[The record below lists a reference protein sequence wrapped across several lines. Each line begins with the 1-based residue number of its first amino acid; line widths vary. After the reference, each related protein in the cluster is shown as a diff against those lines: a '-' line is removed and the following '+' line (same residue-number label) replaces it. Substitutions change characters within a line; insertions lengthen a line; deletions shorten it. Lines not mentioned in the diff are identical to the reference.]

1 MPTGLLPRP
10 PGEPPPPQL
19 PEPQKDPPLRY
30 RFKGLL
36 RETGKPVE
44 GHVEAQGQAS
54 AFRMLGDNGI
64 VCEALREDPL
74 PEAYAGSDD
83 EVGSAIDSALDVSST
98 QVDVDEI
105 ARRYSGQSV
114 RVIDRDK
121 IRKRVMEVV
130 TTAIKKSLPA
140 STSADTSARDE
151 TLERVEEAIK
161 KVFGNAANLTS
172 EVPVPQAAPPPPAPE
187 PAPAPRRT
195 VATAPTAAGAGVDE
209 DTPFLENKF
218 QLISEALGRI
228 ERNVNVVVAAAKRGG
243 IGGGGGGGGRGADHS
258 SNVGRHVKTVRN
270 PENDK
275 VLLQIF
281 ETNVKMQKK
290 VAARAG
296 GDAPAEG

>member
-1 MPTGLLPRP
+1 
-10 PGEPPPPQL
+10 
-19 PEPQKDPPLRY
+19 
-30 RFKGLL
+30 
-36 RETGKPVE
+36 
-44 GHVEAQGQAS
+44 
-54 AFRMLGDNGI
+54 MLGDNGI

-74 PEAYAGSDD
+74 PEAYTGSDD

-98 QVDVDEI
+98 HVDVDEI
-105 ARRYSGQSV
+105 ARRYGGQSV

-161 KVFGNAANLTS
+161 KVFGNNANLTS
-172 EVPVPQAAPPPPAPE
+172 EVPAPAAAE
-187 PAPAPRRT
+187 PAPAPAPAPGPRP
-195 VATAPTAAGAGVDE
+195 VPTAAVAAGAGVAE
-209 DTPFLENKF
+209 GTPFAENKF

-228 ERNVNVVVAAAKRGG
+228 ERNMNVVVAAAKRGG
-243 IGGGGGGGGRGADHS
+243 IGGGGGGGRGADHS
-258 SNVGRHVKTVRN
+258 ANVGRHLKTVRN

-290 VAARAG
+290 VAEKAAG
-296 GDAPAEG
+296 GGDG

>member
-1 MPTGLLPRP
+1 M
-10 PGEPPPPQL
+10 
-19 PEPQKDPPLRY
+19 RY

-74 PEAYAGSDD
+74 PEAYSGSDD
-83 EVGSAIDSALDVSST
+83 EVGTAIDSALDVSST

-130 TTAIKKSLPA
+130 TSAIKKSLPA
-140 STSADTSARDE
+140 GTSADTSARDE

-161 KVFGNAANLTS
+161 KVFGNNANLTS
-172 EVPVPQAAPPPPAPE
+172 EVPAPQAPPPPPPAPE
-187 PAPAPRRT
+187 PPRRT
-195 VATAPTAAGAGVDE
+195 VATAPTAPGAGVDE

-243 IGGGGGGGGRGADHS
+243 IGGGGGGRSADHS
-258 SNVGRHVKTVRN
+258 ANVGRHVRTVRN

-290 VAARAG
+290 VAARTGGDPPAG
-296 GDAPAEG
+296 G

>member
-1 MPTGLLPRP
+1 M
-10 PGEPPPPQL
+10 
-19 PEPQKDPPLRY
+19 RY

-44 GHVEAQGQAS
+44 GHVDAQGQAS
-54 AFRMLGDNGI
+54 APSGCSATTGSSARRCGRI
-64 VCEALREDPL
+64 RC
-74 PEAYAGSDD
+74 PEAYTGSDD

-98 QVDVDEI
+98 NVDVDEI

-140 STSADTSARDE
+140 STSEDTSARDE
-151 TLERVEEAIK
+151 TLERVEQAIK
-161 KVFGNAANLTS
+161 KVFGDNANLTS
-172 EVPVPQAAPPPPAPE
+172 EVPAPPPPAPE
-187 PAPAPRRT
+187 PAAPAKRVVP
-195 VATAPTAAGAGVDE
+195 TAATAAGAGVAD
-209 DTPFLENKF
+209 DTPFAENKF

-270 PENDK
+270 PANDK

-281 ETNVKMQKK
+281 ETNVKMQKN
-290 VAARAG
+290 VASKSEG
-296 GDAPAEG
+296 GSAAE

>member
-1 MPTGLLPRP
+1 MPAARPTAGGLPFPAAVLAAAGFSAERI
-10 PGEPPPPQL
+10 
-19 PEPQKDPPLRY
+19 DVLRY

-74 PEAYAGSDD
+74 PEAYTGSDD

-98 QVDVDEI
+98 NVDVDEI

-161 KVFGNAANLTS
+161 KVFGNNANLTS
-172 EVPVPQAAPPPPAPE
+172 EVPAPAPD
-187 PAPAPRRT
+187 PAPAARVVPKA
-195 VATAPTAAGAGVDE
+195 ATPAGAGVAD
-209 DTPFLENKF
+209 DTPFAENKF

-228 ERNVNVVVAAAKRGG
+228 ERNVNIVVAAAKRGG
-243 IGGGGGGGGRGADHS
+243 IGGGGGGGRGADHS
-258 SNVGRHVKTVRN
+258 AHAGKHVKTIRN
-270 PENDK
+270 PANDK

-281 ETNVKMQKK
+281 ETNVKLQKN
-290 VAARAG
+290 VAAKTAG
-296 GDAPAEG
+296 GDAAG

>member
-1 MPTGLLPRP
+1 M
-10 PGEPPPPQL
+10 
-19 PEPQKDPPLRY
+19 RY

-44 GHVEAQGQAS
+44 GHVDAQGQAS

-74 PEAYAGSDD
+74 PDAYSGSDD

-98 QVDVDEI
+98 HVDVDEI
-105 ARRYSGQSV
+105 ARRYGGQSV

-161 KVFGNAANLTS
+161 KVFGNNANLTS
-172 EVPVPQAAPPPPAPE
+172 EVPAAVPE
-187 PAPAPRRT
+187 PAPSPGPRP
-195 VATAPTAAGAGVDE
+195 VASAPTAAGAGVAD
-209 DTPFLENKF
+209 DTPFAENKF

-228 ERNVNVVVAAAKRGG
+228 ERNMNIVVAAAKRGG
-243 IGGGGGGGGRGADHS
+243 IGGGGGSGGRSADHS
-258 SNVGRHVKTVRN
+258 ANVGKHVKTIRN

-281 ETNVKMQKK
+281 ETNVAMQKK
-290 VAARAG
+290 VAEKQASAG
-296 GDAPAEG
+296 GTG

>member
-1 MPTGLLPRP
+1 M
-10 PGEPPPPQL
+10 
-19 PEPQKDPPLRY
+19 RY

-44 GHVEAQGQAS
+44 GHVDAQGQAS

-74 PEAYAGSDD
+74 PEAYTGSDD

-98 QVDVDEI
+98 HVDVDEI

-140 STSADTSARDE
+140 STKADTSARDE

-161 KVFGNAANLTS
+161 KVFGNNANLTS
-172 EVPVPQAAPPPPAPE
+172 EVPAAAPPPPE
-187 PAPAPRRT
+187 PAPGPRP
-195 VATAPTAAGAGVDE
+195 VAAAKTAAGAGVAD
-209 DTPFLENKF
+209 DTPFAENKF
-218 QLISEALGRI
+218 TLISEALGRI
-228 ERNVNVVVAAAKRGG
+228 ERNMNIVVAAAKRGG
-243 IGGGGGGGGRGADHS
+243 IGGGGGGGGGRSADHS
-258 SNVGRHVKTVRN
+258 ANVGKHVKTIRN

-281 ETNVKMQKK
+281 ETNVAMQKK
-290 VAARAG
+290 VAEKAAAAG
-296 GDAPAEG
+296 G